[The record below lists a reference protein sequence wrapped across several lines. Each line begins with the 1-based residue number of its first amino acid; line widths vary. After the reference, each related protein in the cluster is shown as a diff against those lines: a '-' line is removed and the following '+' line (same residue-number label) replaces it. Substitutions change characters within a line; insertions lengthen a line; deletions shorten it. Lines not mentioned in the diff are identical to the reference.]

1 MADTKISALPASGAL
16 TGAEIVPVVQSGVTK
31 QTTTADI
38 AALGGGGGGSGT
50 VTTVSVATANGFGGS
65 VATATTTPVI
75 TLTTNLTGLLKGNG
89 TAMSVAA
96 NSDLPAMT
104 ATVGGAVPTPPND
117 SSKFLNGQGVFAV
130 PAGGGDMVL
139 ASVQVVTGLKTFGS
153 AGAVSKLAVAGNT
166 SGSTILDASAVASGT
181 LTLPAA
187 TDTLVGK
194 ATTDTLTNKTFD
206 TAGTGNSF
214 KIAGTAITANTGTG
228 SNVLAPSPTL
238 VTPVLGV
245 ATATSINKMAVTAPA
260 TSSTLAVA
268 DGKTL
273 TASNTLTLAGTDSTT
288 MTFPPASASV
298 GYINVPQNSQSA
310 AYTTVSADQGKHIYH
325 PSADTTARTFTIDSN
340 TNVPYPVGTAITFV
354 NDTSAGVVTIAIT
367 SDTLVLAGAGTTG
380 SRTLAANGIATAIK
394 MTSTR
399 WMISGT
405 GLT

>member
-89 TAMSVAA
+89 TAMSVAV
-96 NSDLPAMT
+96 NSDLPAMS

-117 SSKFLNGQGVFAV
+117 ASKFLNGQGAFTV
-130 PAGGGDMVL
+130 PAGVGDMVL
-139 ASVQVVTGLKTFGS
+139 ASVQIVTGLKTFGA

-194 ATTDTLTNKTFD
+194 ATTDTLTNKT
-206 TAGTGNSF
+206 
-214 KIAGTAITANTGTG
+214 
-228 SNVLAPSPTL
+228 L
-238 VTPVLGV
+238 VAPVLGA

-273 TASNTLTLAGTDSTT
+273 TASNTITLAGTDSTT

-340 TNVPYPVGTAITFV
+340 ANVPYPVGTAITFV

-405 GLT
+405 VLT

>member
-89 TAMSVAA
+89 TAMSVAV
-96 NSDLPAMT
+96 NSDLPAMS

-117 SSKFLNGQGVFAV
+117 ASKFLNGQGAFTV

-139 ASVQVVTGLKTFGS
+139 ASVQIVTGLKTFGA

-194 ATTDTLTNKTFD
+194 ATTDTLTNKT
-206 TAGTGNSF
+206 
-214 KIAGTAITANTGTG
+214 
-228 SNVLAPSPTL
+228 L
-238 VTPVLGV
+238 VAPVLGA

-273 TASNTLTLAGTDSTT
+273 TASNTITLAGTDSTT

-340 TNVPYPVGTAITFV
+340 ANVPYPVGTAITFV